1 MRRQKYFLYSAIILI
16 VFVGLYFFRISLSPN
31 SYITKSATVHL
42 QKTGDGFQLLRKG
55 KPFKIQG
62 ASGNSNL
69 EELSKIGGNT
79 IRVYDTLNLSVV
91 LNQAHRNGLA
101 VIVDI
106 PIPRYHKKYNV
117 YQSET
122 HNTQLKKEV
131 RFLVRKYGSHP
142 ALLMWNLGNEVEY
155 PLVFFKNSFIETFND
170 LIDII
175 HKEDPNHPVSTTIPS
190 VTKKQII
197 SIYYHS
203 PNIDLLSYNIF
214 GNLKNLNS
222 DLTKISYAFGKRP
235 YYISEWGHDG
245 PWEHSYTSWSA
256 PIEPTSTKKA
266 EQLKTRHKTLIQNM
280 DNNCLG
286 SLVFYWGEKHE
297 RTHTWFSLFI
307 EKYGKS
313 ELVEE
318 IKHLWKESYSNTPSI
333 GLEYMLVDEKG
344 AQSNLIFA
352 PNQVKEAKIKFSHAQ
367 HDSVRISWEVY
378 PEAWQYK
385 ANDKEKKP
393 GPIIGSIINTTGEE
407 ATFVTPTEE
416 GPYRIFAYIFDNEGN
431 FATTNTP
438 FYVLNPKTQ
447 Q

>member
-1 MRRQKYFLYSAIILI
+1 MRIPKYFLFTAIILI
-16 VFVGLYFFRISLSPN
+16 VIIGLYLIRSSLSPN
-31 SYITKSATVHL
+31 SYVTKSATVHL
-42 QKTGDGFQLLRKG
+42 QKTADGFQLIRKG
-55 KPFKIQG
+55 KPFKIKG
-62 ASGNSNL
+62 ASGNSYL
-69 EELSKIGGNT
+69 EELSNIGGNT
-79 IRVYDTLNLSVV
+79 IRVYDTLNLSTV
-91 LNQAHRNGLA
+91 LNEAHRNGLA

-117 YQSET
+117 YLSET

-131 RFLVRKYGSHP
+131 RQLVRKYGSHP

-155 PLVFFKNSFIETFND
+155 PLVFFKNSFIKTFNE

-175 HKEDPNHPVSTTIPS
+175 HTEDPNHPVSTAIPS

-222 DLTKISYAFGKRP
+222 DLNKISYVFGKRP

-307 EKYGKS
+307 AKYGKS
-313 ELVEE
+313 ELVQE
-318 IKHLWKESYSNTPSI
+318 IKHLWKGSYSYTPSI

-344 AQSNLIFA
+344 APSNLIFA
-352 PNQVKEAKIKFSHAQ
+352 PNQIKEAKIKFSHPQ
-367 HDSVRISWEVY
+367 HDGTHIRWEVY

-393 GPIIGSIINTTGEE
+393 DSITGSILKSKGEE

-416 GPYRIFAYIFDNEGN
+416 GPYRIFAYISDNEGN
-431 FATTNTP
+431 FATTNVP
-438 FYVLNPKTQ
+438 FYVLNPSTQ